1 MVLPCPCVC
10 AALEMEIPDMKWYSK
25 NAWIALATAGLGA
38 AVAFGVPISDSQTS
52 AVLVLIGAVAA
63 FLGAKD

>member
-1 MVLPCPCVC
+1 
-10 AALEMEIPDMKWYSK
+10 MEIPDMKWYSK